1 VTANDPIIP
10 LSSIYELGRA
20 ADGNP
25 LVHTIETPY
34 GGHIG
39 QPGHSPQWFAT
50 VLATFF
56 RYSTSAAEAVPP

>member
-1 VTANDPIIP
+1 V
-10 LSSIYELGRA
+10 SSIYELGRA

-25 LVHTIETPY
+25 LVHMIETPF

-50 VLATFF
+50 ILATFF
-56 RYSTSAAEAVPP
+56 RYSRSVAEPASP